1 MSVSRGQTSL
11 MATTLPG
18 LGAPDLSASLSG
30 GPEQSGPSESPT
42 HESTRDLAELARA
55 ATDAPLDELLRRGLE
70 GLARLAPYELAVVF
84 SLEPDG
90 RTLRPRATK
99 GLLASELVRQHRLS
113 LDDFPSLKEALE
125 TRRARAFLE
134 DDHAHGDGDPF
145 DGVLDL
151 PHGHAC
157 MVAPLAAGDDVLG
170 VLTLDRRECVSYP
183 APVVDLVEVYAR
195 ILALAI
201 KSHEQARRLAALG
214 QEALEHARAL
224 EEQMTAREDTLLG
237 ASRSPL
243 MKTLARRVEQV
254 ASASTPV
261 LLLGETG
268 TGKERLAM
276 AVHRASPRRDKA
288 FVAVN
293 CAAIP
298 RDLLESELF
307 GHVRGA
313 FSGASRDRLGRFKSA
328 HGGTLLLDEI
338 GELPLELQA
347 KLLRVLQSG
356 EVQAVGAD
364 RPQKLDVRVLAATHV
379 DLEKA
384 VAAGRFREDLYY
396 RLAVFPLSLP
406 PLRDR
411 LEDLPGLVVAILAEL
426 EPRTGKRG
434 FVVTDAGLRALAQ
447 HRWPGNV
454 RELANVLERATLV
467 ATGTRLG
474 PTELGLPL
482 EGASLGA
489 SRGASLGT
497 GLGASL
503 GTGQGVSSAEA
514 ELVSLAENERRH
526 LVRVLAHTGG
536 RLYGEGGAAEIL
548 GLPPTTL
555 QSRMKKLGVGRK
567 GS

>member
-1 MSVSRGQTSL
+1 MAPPFRCIDISVRPGQTVV
-11 MATTLPG
+11 MASTLPG
-18 LGAPDLSASLSG
+18 LGAPDLE
-30 GPEQSGPSESPT
+30 PDSP
-42 HESTRDLAELARA
+42 TRDLAELARVA
-55 ATDAPLDELLRRGLE
+55 ADAPLEELLRRGLE
-70 GLARLAPYELAVVF
+70 GLSRLAPYDLAVVF

-99 GLLASELVRQHRLS
+99 GPLASEVVRQHRLT

-125 TRRARAFLE
+125 TRRARAYTE

-151 PHGHAC
+151 PHGHSC
-157 MVAPLAAGDDVLG
+157 MIAPLAAGDEVLG
-170 VLTLDRRECVSYP
+170 ILTLDRRECVSYP
-183 APVVDLVEVYAR
+183 SSVVDLVEVYAR

-201 KSHEQARRLAALG
+201 KSHEQARRLAELG
-214 QEALEHARAL
+214 QEALDHARAL
-224 EEQMTAREDTLLG
+224 EEQMSAREDAILG

-243 MKTLARRVEQV
+243 IKALVRRVEQV
-254 ASASTPV
+254 AGASTPV
-261 LLLGETG
+261 LVLGETG
-268 TGKERLAM
+268 TGKERLAQ
-276 AVHRASPRRDKA
+276 AIHRASPRRDRA

-338 GELPLELQA
+338 GEIPLDLQA
-347 KLLRVLQSG
+347 KLLRVLQTG

-379 DLEKA
+379 DLKRA
-384 VAAGRFREDLYY
+384 VAEGRFREDLYF
-396 RLAVFPLSLP
+396 RLDVFPLSLS

-411 LEDLPGLVVAILAEL
+411 LEDLPLLVVAILSEL

-434 FVVTDAGLRALAQ
+434 FVVTDAGLRALAR

-454 RELANVLERATLV
+454 RELANLLERATLV
-467 ATGTRLG
+467 ATSNRLG
-474 PTELGLPL
+474 PRELGLSESEGASPATPLL
-482 EGASLGA
+482 EGASPP
-489 SRGASLGT
+489 S
-497 GLGASL
+497 
-503 GTGQGVSSAEA
+503 EA
-514 ELVSLAENERRH
+514 LVTLAENERRH
-526 LVRVLAHTGG
+526 LARVLAHTGG
-536 RLYGEGGAAEIL
+536 RIYGEGGAAEIL

-555 QSRMKKLGVGRK
+555 QSRMKKLGVGRRP
-567 GS
+567 